1 MSSLAEVES
10 PAITCDLD
18 MSLNCLRSV
27 GSTPPAGFPIVM
39 ILEVNVREND
49 GETAGMWAA
58 EMGHGDD
65 VKYLHQAGADV
76 KVRDIHGETAVRD
89 NSGTGHC
96 RFPTLM
102 PQGNG
107 KSLQLYVKIG
117 GQKLKRSRR
126 KNNVNVENNCYI
138 PSPVSGHGHEDV
150 VRCLHN
156 DYIVQ
161 PWPRGCRE
169 DGGR

>member
-58 EMGHGDD
+58 KMGHGDD
-65 VKYLHQAGADV
+65 VKYHHQAGADI
-76 KVRDIHGETAVRD
+76 KVREAEAEVEKEKETTTSQR
-89 NSGTGHC
+89 T
-96 RFPTLM
+96 
-102 PQGNG
+102 
-107 KSLQLYVKIG
+107 
-117 GQKLKRSRR
+117 
-126 KNNVNVENNCYI
+126 
-138 PSPVSGHGHEDV
+138 
-150 VRCLHN
+150 
-156 DYIVQ
+156 
-161 PWPRGCRE
+161 
-169 DGGR
+169 